1 MHLEL
6 AKTRVVNVKRVYR
19 LYRSEGLLIR
29 RRRRKRLSVLRVP
42 MPVVNRT
49 NQCWSMDF
57 MNDSLTSGRRFR
69 ILNIIDDFSREG
81 LASHIDF
88 SIPATCVIR
97 ILEEL
102 GLERGFPDRI
112 RLDNGPEFRSAKFQQ
127 WAKDRGIKLDF
138 IEPGKPVQNAL
149 IESYNGRMRDECLN
163 EHGFIGLE
171 EARREIGSYR
181 IDYNEVRPHSS
192 LGGLTPR
199 EFAARFQEATE
210 CLHVG

>member
-1 MHLEL
+1 
-6 AKTRVVNVKRVYR
+6 
-19 LYRSEGLLIR
+19 
-29 RRRRKRLSVLRVP
+29 
-42 MPVVNRT
+42 
-49 NQCWSMDF
+49 

-69 ILNIIDDFSREG
+69 ILNILDDCSREG
-81 LASHIDF
+81 LDSHVDF
-88 SIPATCVIR
+88 SIPATRVIR
-97 ILEEL
+97 VLEER
-102 GLERGFPDRI
+102 GLEREFPECIRI
-112 RLDNGPEFRSAKFQQ
+112 DNGPEFRSAKFQQ

-163 EHGFIGLE
+163 EHWFTGLE

-199 EFAARFQEATE
+199 EFAARFQEVAE
-210 CLHVG
+210 CLHVR